1 MELGGDGEMTQAE
14 ATLMAAAAPAPAEL
28 PEPNVSK
35 EKRGFKKLFNNV
47 VKPVMRHDA
56 KPMTEEEKAKFETES
71 ELAF

>member
-1 MELGGDGEMTQAE
+1 M
-14 ATLMAAAAPAPAEL
+14 
-28 PEPNVSK
+28 SK